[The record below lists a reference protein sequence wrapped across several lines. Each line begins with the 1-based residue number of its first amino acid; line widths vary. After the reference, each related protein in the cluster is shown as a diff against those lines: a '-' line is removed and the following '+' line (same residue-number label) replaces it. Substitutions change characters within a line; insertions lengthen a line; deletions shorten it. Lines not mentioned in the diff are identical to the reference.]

1 MQKHVQAAI
10 AALEDAERGPSD
22 DELHDAPELNPW
34 RIGHHGDDK
43 RMEIHL
49 YGGVRGHPEIDDP
62 YLTTSPVVGMDPKH
76 GWART
81 RSRWYRLGPDWQCPY
96 PTAEE
101 QAEYLLALQELLV
114 IKRQQLRSA
123 AEICSPSA

>member
-1 MQKHVQAAI
+1 MQERVQSAI
-10 AALEDAERGPSD
+10 AALEGTERGPSS
-22 DELHDAPELNPW
+22 DELFDAPQLNPW
-34 RIGHHGDDK
+34 RIEHQGEGE

-62 YLTTSPVVGMDPKH
+62 YLTTSPVVGLDPDH

-96 PTAEE
+96 PNPKV
-101 QAEYLLALQELLV
+101 QAEYLSALQEML
-114 IKRQQLRSA
+114 IMKRQQLQRA
-123 AEICSPSA
+123 IEICSPPA